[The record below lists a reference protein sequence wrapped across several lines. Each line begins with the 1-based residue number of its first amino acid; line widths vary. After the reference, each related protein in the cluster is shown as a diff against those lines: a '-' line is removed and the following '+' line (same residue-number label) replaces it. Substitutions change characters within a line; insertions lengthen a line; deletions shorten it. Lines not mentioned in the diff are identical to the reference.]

1 MNRRPLPFSAA
12 VLVGV
17 VGPFAFAVV
26 HLVNAVTLESRL
38 LDMDRENNLPT
49 WFSSS
54 LFLLAAVAC
63 LGAAGQA
70 ERRTGRLGWLVV
82 ALLSF
87 AFSVDEVAS
96 VHEEAGRRLGAETTL
111 SVAQPLAAVT
121 VLVLLLVVAHAVG
134 APARRPLR
142 LAGGVLLASQVT
154 ATVAGLLVDGTGRFL
169 LETAEDTT
177 EMLTATALL
186 AAALVGAG
194 VRLDLRPSSVG
205 HELRSWAAARDA
217 EPAEP
222 VHAWRS

>member
-1 MNRRPLPFSAA
+1 MTRWPLPFSAV

-17 VGPFAFAVV
+17 AGPFVLALV

-54 LFLLAAVAC
+54 LFLLAAFAC
-63 LGAAGQA
+63 LGAAAHA
-70 ERRTGRLGWLVV
+70 ERRTGRVGWLVV

-96 VHEEAGRRLGAETTL
+96 MHEEAGRRLGAETTL
-111 SVAQPLAAVT
+111 SVAQPLAAVA
-121 VLVLLLVVAHAVG
+121 VLVVLLAVARAVG
-134 APARRPLR
+134 APARRPLW
-142 LAGGVLLASQVT
+142 LAGGILLASQVT

-169 LETAEDTT
+169 LETVEDAT

-186 AAALVGAG
+186 GAALVGSG
-194 VRLDLRPSSVG
+194 VLLDLRPASVV
-205 HELRSWAAARDA
+205 HELRGWLSAGDPA
-217 EPAEP
+217 PAEP